1 MRIKVKYF
9 GLIAE
14 LLKKEAEE
22 LMFENQKV
30 VDLKSFFLNRYPALA
45 KTEFMVA
52 VNQTISSEV
61 KINSD
66 IKEIAL
72 LPPFAGG

>member
-14 LLKKEAEE
+14 LLKKEAED
-22 LMFENQKV
+22 LVFENQNV
-30 VDLKSFFLNRYPALA
+30 VDLKSFFLKRYPALA